1 MPRPNHGEW
10 RGAQDS
16 RIRTDPATIAN
27 LAGRRPPSQIASKR
41 QGRPKSFGLWYPAK
55 NLGGGAGRGGPR
67 ARNRYFYFL
76 FPRLS
81 AGCCFQKRLAQSAM
95 ANVRTLS
102 AKPDERFAK
111 SAKHLLE
118 INAEFPQAR
127 PSRSSLS

>member
-1 MPRPNHGEW
+1 MPRPNRGEW

-27 LAGRRPPSQIASKR
+27 HAGRRPPSQIASKR
-41 QGRPKSFGLWYPAK
+41 HGRPKSFGLWYPAK
-55 NLGGGAGRGGPR
+55 NLGEQAEAAH
-67 ARNRYFYFL
+67 ARVTATSIFF
-76 FPRLS
+76 S
-81 AGCCFQKRLAQSAM
+81 LASPLAVVSRSGSRSQPWPTCEYCA
-95 ANVRTLS
+95 ANLM
-102 AKPDERFAK
+102 KGLPK